1 VGGWVTAG
9 NYAIYGVFNNFEAD
23 PGLATLTGTQKQWP
37 AQTVLCG
44 LTFMVSKSINE
55 RIH

>member
-1 VGGWVTAG
+1 MGGWVTAG